1 MKKRV
6 MLIQDNEECTEI
18 MRLILEEEGIEVFSS
33 GANQEYNNSQN
44 CDLLIIDEFSK
55 GKTGCELCK
64 QLKSGSNRFNKPI
77 VLTSTGVGL
86 ETFSA
91 DCNADIYLSKP
102 FDIDYFA
109 RLVKSLLEQQSPVY
123 YGAK

>member
-1 MKKRV
+1 MRKRV

-18 MRLILEEEGIEVFSS
+18 MRLILEEEGLEVFSS
-33 GANQEYNNSQN
+33 GANQEINNPQN

-55 GKTGCELCK
+55 GKTGCEICRK
-64 QLKSGSNRFNKPI
+64 LKTGSIRFNKPI

-86 ETFSA
+86 DTFTA
-91 DCNADIYLSKP
+91 DCNADLYLSKP

-109 RLVKSLLEQQSPVY
+109 WVVKSLLDEKI
-123 YGAK
+123 AIC